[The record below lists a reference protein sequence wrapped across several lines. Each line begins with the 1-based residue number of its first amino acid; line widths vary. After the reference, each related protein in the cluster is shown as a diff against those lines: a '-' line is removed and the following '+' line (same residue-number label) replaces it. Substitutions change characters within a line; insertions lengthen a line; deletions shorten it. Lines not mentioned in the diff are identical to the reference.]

1 MCGLVG
7 IWRHDGGEADRSE
20 IDLMLTPIA
29 HRGPDGAGMWQK
41 GRVAFGHVRLTII
54 DLTEASG
61 QPMLTADGLGVLAYN
76 GEVYNYRELRI
87 ELEREG
93 IKFRT
98 SGDTEVVLQA
108 IHHWGVE
115 HSVKRF
121 DGMFAL
127 AYWDA
132 RSRALWLARDKI
144 GIKPLVVADTGIEL
158 IFASESKALLAH
170 PRVRTR
176 IDHHALARWILLSG
190 LGPQQMLFAGHE
202 AVEPGSIWKITERG
216 IEKRQY
222 YHALTAVDVDRL
234 VNAARTDPASFV
246 GQFRDLLKKSVALHL
261 ASDVPVAAAC
271 SGGVDSSLIAAFAK
285 ERLTD
290 VKAYVADVP
299 SKNGEGDQAEQVA
312 RHLDMPICR
321 VVVNQ
326 TRFLELWPHT
336 IWYGDGPSVLISD
349 PALLAVAQKCRAD
362 GIKVLLTGEGSDE
375 LFGGYSFQQK
385 TYDDWSRLHSWRR
398 LFADT
403 RLQERLASAP
413 FHMTPGA
420 ATPVLRSRLTL
431 ALGAEKE
438 LLPQRF
444 LSILAPVTPA
454 ADRAF
459 LAHCLCNLY
468 DYIPRILHRHDRI
481 GMGAS
486 MEMRV
491 PFLQN
496 DLLDFAFHLPRRA
509 KLHRG
514 IGKWVVKQTAAE
526 ILPAD
531 TVYARKKGFPVSP
544 KFPSGTER
552 LLVGGA
558 LAELLAWPANVAQ
571 EIACSFVSGHS
582 IYHMVGLE
590 LWARMFF
597 AGESPAALSEK
608 LLALAAD
615 STRGK
620 PAYRKQAGLSGR
632 LARVPG
638 RLLRGLKPRGAGSAV

>member
-7 IWRHDGGEADRSE
+7 IWRHEGGEAHKSDVN
-20 IDLMLTPIA
+20 LMLSPIV
-29 HRGPDGAGMWQK
+29 HRGPDGRGIWQK
-41 GRVAFGHVRLTII
+41 GRVALGHVRLSII

-76 GEVYNYRELRI
+76 GEVYNYRQLRV

-93 IKFRT
+93 IQFRT

-108 IHHWGVE
+108 LHHWGVE
-115 HSVKRF
+115 RSVKRF

-132 RSRALWLARDKI
+132 RTRVLWLARDRI
-144 GIKPLVVADTGIEL
+144 GIKPLVVADTGTEL

-170 PRVRTR
+170 PRMRARVDRHT
-176 IDHHALARWILLSG
+176 LARWILLSG

-202 AVEPGSIWKITERG
+202 AVEPGSVWKITERG

-222 YHALTAVDVDRL
+222 FHALTAVDVDRL
-234 VNAARTDPASFV
+234 VNATWRDPASFV
-246 GQFRDLLKKSVALHL
+246 GEFRELLKKSVVLHL

-271 SGGVDSSLIAAFAK
+271 SGGVDSSLIAAYAK
-285 ERLTD
+285 EQLTD

-299 SKNGEGDQAEQVA
+299 HKRGEGDQAERVA
-312 RHLDMPICR
+312 RHLGLPICR
-321 VVVNQ
+321 AVVDQ
-326 TRFLELWPHT
+326 TRFLELWPHAV
-336 IWYGDGPSVLISD
+336 WYCDGPSVMPSD
-349 PALLAVAQKCRAD
+349 PALLAVTQKCRAD

-375 LFGGYSFQQK
+375 LFGGYSFQQR
-385 TYDDWSRLHSWRR
+385 TYDDWYRLQSWRILPNYSLR
-398 LFADT
+398 
-403 RLQERLASAP
+403 ERLADAP
-413 FHMTPGA
+413 F
-420 ATPVLRSRLTL
+420 ATMAGRMEPELRRRLNV

-444 LSILAPVTPA
+444 LSLLAPVASA

-459 LAHCLCNLY
+459 LAHCLCSLY

-496 DLLDFAFHLPRRA
+496 DLFDFAFHLPRRA

-514 IGKWVVKQTAAE
+514 IGKWVVKQAAAE
-526 ILPAD
+526 ILP
-531 TVYARKKGFPVSP
+531 TKIVYARKKGFPVTP
-544 KFPSGTER
+544 KFSSGTER

-558 LAELLAWPANVAQ
+558 LAELMAWPSNVTQ
-571 EIACSFVSGHS
+571 EIAGSLVRGHWRFQ
-582 IYHMVGLE
+582 MVGLE

-597 AGESPAALSEK
+597 AGESPSALSDK
-608 LLALAAD
+608 VLSLAAD
-615 STRGK
+615 NTSCK
-620 PAYRKQAGLSGR
+620 PYRKRMRLPNRLTR
-632 LARVPG
+632 LAG
-638 RLLRGLKPRGAGSAV
+638 RSLKNLMSSASTVVRSS